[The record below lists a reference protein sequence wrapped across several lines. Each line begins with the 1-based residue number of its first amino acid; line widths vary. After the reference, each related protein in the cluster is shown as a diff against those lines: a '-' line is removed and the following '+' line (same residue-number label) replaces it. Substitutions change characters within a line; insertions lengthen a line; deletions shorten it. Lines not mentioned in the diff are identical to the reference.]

1 MVNFV
6 FQPTYVSGP
15 SMEPTLETGHI
26 LIVEKITQRFGT
38 LKQGDIVS
46 LYVPEQLDEGKKN
59 IIKRIVALEG
69 DRVEIKD
76 GTVYVNKKRLDDS
89 FLTEKYTPAYTQE
102 YSDLVVPKGCVFVL
116 GDNRTNSKDSRM
128 MGPIPVDR
136 VMGKTFVRLFPF
148 NKIGKVR

>member
-1 MVNFV
+1 M
-6 FQPTYVSGP
+6 
-15 SMEPTLETGHI
+15 
-26 LIVEKITQRFGT
+26 
-38 LKQGDIVS
+38 S